1 MNEHSL
7 TKLFLVTNMHLY
19 IDPKR
24 GFKKISNF
32 VQVHHFCSKQAVQKQ
47 WSLAFAMAL
56 FPTSLLPGDHLYIT
70 SAKGLGGW
78 GQKIGHFC

>member
-24 GFKKISNF
+24 GSKKNSNF
-32 VQVHHFCSKQAVQKQ
+32 EPVHHFCSKQAVQKQ
-47 WSLAFAMAL
+47 WSLARVMMAIDRRKAV
-56 FPTSLLPGDHLYIT
+56 PE
-70 SAKGLGGW
+70 
-78 GQKIGHFC
+78 

>member
-24 GFKKISNF
+24 GFVKKSNF
-32 VQVHHFCSKQAVQKQ
+32 EQVHHFCSKQAVQKQ
-47 WSLAFAMAL
+47 WSMTRLRGVHDI
-56 FPTSLLPGDHLYIT
+56 PSLNNI
-70 SAKGLGGW
+70 S
-78 GQKIGHFC
+78 GQKSIKNFWWYFGK